1 MKDSIKKR
9 LRKLEESYQASKRPK
24 VARVLCDPEVLHSLD
39 FSHIEAEVLL
49 ILPDNGHRLPGDQE
63 VPQGSYLVTYL

>member
-1 MKDSIKKR
+1 MKKSLIKR
-9 LRKLEESYQASKRPK
+9 LLELEKAYGINQRRR
-24 VARVLCDPEVLHSLD
+24 VARVLCDPDVMDSLD
-39 FSHIEAEVLL
+39 LSHIEAEVLL